1 DIMRG
6 YPQMAKDFPNATAC
20 ILIRN
25 TSATDPDDHFP
36 YNTKDFKDVPTNKYM
51 FFRTPDDIR
60 HLNFANGDCVN
71 SSVPQNVTFDY
82 QGLPFDSDNILS
94 GSALSSLKLSPMT

>member
-1 DIMRG
+1 MLNPTLFDIHPHELHSDIMRG
-6 YPQMAKDFPNATAC
+6 YPQMAKDFPNQTAC

-51 FFRTPDDIR
+51 FFRTPVSTVISY
-60 HLNFANGDCVN
+60 GD
-71 SSVPQNVTFDY
+71 PKQN
-82 QGLPFDSDNILS
+82 P
-94 GSALSSLKLSPMT
+94 